1 MFSMIEI
8 YFIANYVKN
17 AGDYWNVIFFQS
29 ELKAKNQ
36 ELRMWNRKNG
46 RLERAGGRKMAK
58 SKQSKTGKV
67 LTFVEKSVKAGAT
80 MKLLK
85 KRPGTGRAMTFVEKV
100 GKAGVLKKNRRPVL
114 AFVEKSIERKTFKTA
129 EESMEESGMAGDS
142 GEMGGTSEEEGEKQ
156 VILQF
161 VAFS

>member
-85 KRPGTGRAMTFVEKV
+85 KRPGTGRAMTFVEKL
-100 GKAGVLKKNRRPVL
+100 GKAGVLKKNRRPGKVL
-114 AFVEKSIERKTFKTA
+114 TFVEKSMERETA
-129 EESMEESGMAGDS
+129 EESMEESGLAGDS

>member
-1 MFSMIEI
+1 MIEI

-46 RLERAGGRKMAK
+46 RLERAGGRKVAK
-58 SKQSKTGKV
+58 SKHSKTWKV
-67 LTFVEKSVKAGAT
+67 LAFLEKSAKAGGS

-85 KRPGTGRAMTFVEKV
+85 KEAWNKKSDDFCGKV
-100 GKAGVLKKNRRPVL
+100 G
-114 AFVEKSIERKTFKTA
+114 
-129 EESMEESGMAGDS
+129 ESRSP
-142 GEMGGTSEEEGEKQ
+142 EEE
-156 VILQF
+156 
-161 VAFS
+161 